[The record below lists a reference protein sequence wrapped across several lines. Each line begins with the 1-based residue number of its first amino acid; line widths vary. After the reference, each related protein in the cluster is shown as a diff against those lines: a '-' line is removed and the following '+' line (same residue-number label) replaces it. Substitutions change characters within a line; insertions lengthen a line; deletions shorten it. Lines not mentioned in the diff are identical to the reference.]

1 MATSEEI
8 RARVKAA
15 DEARISVRADRAAL
29 VAEIHGRRAAALQEL
44 KTIEIDFAA
53 SVRAAAE
60 VMSVDELAEFSLVP
74 RTELP
79 VKPRPARTA
88 VRAGSPRKKR
98 TASSAAS
105 AREADQPAGANR

>member
-1 MATSEEI
+1 VEHAVDHF
-8 RARVKAA
+8 ALC
-15 DEARISVRADRAAL
+15 RIAL
-29 VAEIHGRRAAALQEL
+29 AL
-44 KTIEIDFAA
+44 
-53 SVRAAAE
+53 SPVRAAAE

-105 AREADQPAGANR
+105 AREADQPADANR

>member
-1 MATSEEI
+1 MEHA
-8 RARVKAA
+8 V
-15 DEARISVRADRAAL
+15 DLCRIAL
-29 VAEIHGRRAAALQEL
+29 AL
-44 KTIEIDFAA
+44 
-53 SVRAAAE
+53 SPVRAAAE

-105 AREADQPAGANR
+105 AREADQPADANR

>member
-1 MATSEEI
+1 VEHA
-8 RARVKAA
+8 V
-15 DEARISVRADRAAL
+15 DHLCRIAL
-29 VAEIHGRRAAALQEL
+29 AL
-44 KTIEIDFAA
+44 
-53 SVRAAAE
+53 SPVRAAAE

-105 AREADQPAGANR
+105 AREADQPADANR